1 MKEKLETLGVS
12 SYVYEELLSTDP
24 ATLSNLELNWDIVNK
39 NVKYL
44 KSIGLTCI
52 DELLLYSSLVFML
65 NPSDLE
71 NKIKRLD
78 RDTFTAEVNEDFFKI
93 EQLYQD

>member
-1 MKEKLETLGVS
+1 MKEKLENLGVS
-12 SYVYEELLSTDP
+12 SYVYEELINTDP
-24 ATLSNLELNWDIVNK
+24 ATLSNLELNWDTVSQNIQ
-39 NVKYL
+39 YL
-44 KSIGLTCI
+44 KSLGLTCI

>member
-1 MKEKLETLGVS
+1 MKEKLENLGVS
-12 SYVYEELLSTDP
+12 SYVYEELINTDP
-24 ATLSNLELNWDIVNK
+24 ATLSNLELNWDTVSQNIQ
-39 NVKYL
+39 YL
-44 KSIGLTCI
+44 KSLGLTCI

-78 RDTFTAEVNEDFFKI
+78 KDDFTAEVNEDFFKI
-93 EQLYQD
+93 EKLYQD

>member
-1 MKEKLETLGVS
+1 MKEKLENLGVS
-12 SYVYEELLSTDP
+12 SYVYEELINTDP
-24 ATLSNLELNWDIVNK
+24 ATLSNLELNWDTVSQNIQ
-39 NVKYL
+39 YL
-44 KSIGLTCI
+44 KSLGLTCI

-78 RDTFTAEVNEDFFKI
+78 KDVFTAEVNEDFFKI
-93 EQLYQD
+93 EKLYQD

>member
-12 SYVYEELLSTDP
+12 SYVYEELINTDP
-24 ATLSNLELNWDIVNK
+24 ATLSNLELNWDTVSQNIQ
-39 NVKYL
+39 YL
-44 KSIGLTCI
+44 KSLGLTCI

-78 RDTFTAEVNEDFFKI
+78 KDTFTAEVNEDFFKI

>member
-1 MKEKLETLGVS
+1 MKEKLESLGVS
-12 SYVYEELLSTDP
+12 SYVYEELINTDP
-24 ATLSNLELNWDIVNK
+24 ATLSNLELNWDTVSQNI
-39 NVKYL
+39 KYL

-78 RDTFTAEVNEDFFKI
+78 KDDFTAEVNEDFFKI

>member
-12 SYVYEELLSTDP
+12 SYVYEELINTDP
-24 ATLSNLELNWDIVNK
+24 ATLSNLELNWDTVSQNIQ
-39 NVKYL
+39 YL
-44 KSIGLTCI
+44 KSLGLTCI

-78 RDTFTAEVNEDFFKI
+78 KDVFTAEVNEDFFKI

>member
-12 SYVYEELLSTDP
+12 SYVYEELINTDP
-24 ATLSNLELNWDIVNK
+24 ATLSNLELNWDTVSQNIQ
-39 NVKYL
+39 YL

-78 RDTFTAEVNEDFFKI
+78 KDVFTAEVNEDFFKI

>member
-1 MKEKLETLGVS
+1 MKEKLENLGVS
-12 SYVYEELLSTDP
+12 SYVYEELINTDP
-24 ATLSNLELNWDIVNK
+24 ATLSNLELNWDTVSQNIQ
-39 NVKYL
+39 YL
-44 KSIGLTCI
+44 KSLGLTCI

-78 RDTFTAEVNEDFFKI
+78 KDTFTAEVNEDFFKI
-93 EQLYQD
+93 EKLYQD

>member
-1 MKEKLETLGVS
+1 MKEKLENLGVS
-12 SYVYEELLSTDP
+12 SYVYEELISTDP
-24 ATLSNLELNWDIVNK
+24 ATLSNLELNWDTVSQNI
-39 NVKYL
+39 KYL
-44 KSIGLTCI
+44 KSLGLTCI

-78 RDTFTAEVNEDFFKI
+78 KDVFTAEVNEDFFKI

>member
-1 MKEKLETLGVS
+1 MKEKLENLGVS
-12 SYVYEELLSTDP
+12 SYVYEELINTDP
-24 ATLSNLELNWDIVNK
+24 ATLSNLELNWDTVSQNIQ
-39 NVKYL
+39 YL
-44 KSIGLTCI
+44 KSLGLTCI

-78 RDTFTAEVNEDFFKI
+78 RDVFTAEVNEDFFKI
-93 EQLYQD
+93 EKLYQD

>member
-1 MKEKLETLGVS
+1 MKEKLENLGVS

-65 NPSDLE
+65 NSSDLE

-78 RDTFTAEVNEDFFKI
+78 KDVFTAEVNEDFFKI

>member
-1 MKEKLETLGVS
+1 MKEKLENLGVS
-12 SYVYEELLSTDP
+12 SYVYEELINTDP
-24 ATLSNLELNWDIVNK
+24 ATLSNLELNWDTVSQNIQ
-39 NVKYL
+39 YL
-44 KSIGLTCI
+44 KSLGLTCI

-78 RDTFTAEVNEDFFKI
+78 KDTFTAEVNEDFFKI

>member
-1 MKEKLETLGVS
+1 MKEKLENLGVS
-12 SYVYEELLSTDP
+12 SYVYEELINTDP
-24 ATLSNLELNWDIVNK
+24 ATLSNLELNWDTVSQNIQ
-39 NVKYL
+39 YL
-44 KSIGLTCI
+44 KSLGLTCI

-78 RDTFTAEVNEDFFKI
+78 KDDFTAEVNEDFFKI

>member
-1 MKEKLETLGVS
+1 MKEKLKNLGVS

-24 ATLSNLELNWDIVNK
+24 ATLSNLELNWDTVSQNIQ
-39 NVKYL
+39 YL
-44 KSIGLTCI
+44 KSLGLTCI

-78 RDTFTAEVNEDFFKI
+78 KDVFTAEVNEDFFKI

>member
-24 ATLSNLELNWDIVNK
+24 ATLSNLELNWDIVSR

-65 NPSDLE
+65 NPKDLE
-71 NKIKRLD
+71 DKIKRLD
-78 RDTFTAEVNEDFFKI
+78 KDTFIAEVNEDFFKI

>member
-1 MKEKLETLGVS
+1 MKEKLENLGVS

-24 ATLSNLELNWDIVNK
+24 ATLSNLELNWDIVSK

-52 DELLLYSSLVFML
+52 DELFLYSSLVFML

-78 RDTFTAEVNEDFFKI
+78 KDVFTAEVNEDFFKI

>member
-1 MKEKLETLGVS
+1 MKEKLENLGVS
-12 SYVYEELLSTDP
+12 SYVYEELINTDP
-24 ATLSNLELNWDIVNK
+24 ATLSNLELNWDTVSQNIQ
-39 NVKYL
+39 YL
-44 KSIGLTCI
+44 KSLGLTCI
-52 DELLLYSSLVFML
+52 DELLLYSSLIFML

>member
-1 MKEKLETLGVS
+1 MKEKLENLGVS

-24 ATLSNLELNWDIVNK
+24 ATLSNLELNWDTVSQNIQ
-39 NVKYL
+39 YL

-78 RDTFTAEVNEDFFKI
+78 KDVFTAEVNEDFFKI

>member
-1 MKEKLETLGVS
+1 MKEKLENLGVS
-12 SYVYEELLSTDP
+12 SYVYEELINTDP
-24 ATLSNLELNWDIVNK
+24 ATLSNLELNWDTVSQNIQ
-39 NVKYL
+39 YL
-44 KSIGLTCI
+44 KSLGLTCI

-78 RDTFTAEVNEDFFKI
+78 KDTFIAEVNEDFFKI

>member
-12 SYVYEELLSTDP
+12 SYVYEELLSTDT
-24 ATLSNLELNWDIVNK
+24 ATLSNLELNWDTVSK
-39 NVKYL
+39 NIQYL
-44 KSIGLTCI
+44 KSLGLTCI
-52 DELLLYSSLVFML
+52 DELLLYSPLVFLL
-65 NPSDLE
+65 NHNDLE

-78 RDTFTAEVNEDFFKI
+78 KDAFTAEVNEDFFKI

>member
-1 MKEKLETLGVS
+1 MKEKLENLGVS

-44 KSIGLTCI
+44 KSIGFTCI

-78 RDTFTAEVNEDFFKI
+78 KDVFTAEVNEDFFKI
-93 EQLYQD
+93 EKLYQD

>member
-1 MKEKLETLGVS
+1 MKEKLENLGVS

-24 ATLSNLELNWDIVNK
+24 ATLSNLELNWDTVSQNIQ
-39 NVKYL
+39 YL

-78 RDTFTAEVNEDFFKI
+78 KDDFTAEVNEDFFKI

>member
-12 SYVYEELLSTDP
+12 SYVYEELLSTDT
-24 ATLSNLELNWDIVNK
+24 ATLSNLELNWDTVSK
-39 NVKYL
+39 NIQYL
-44 KSIGLTCI
+44 KSLGLTCI
-52 DELLLYSSLVFML
+52 DELLLYSSLVFLL
-65 NPSDLE
+65 NPNDLE

-78 RDTFTAEVNEDFFKI
+78 KDAFTTEVNEDFFKI

>member
-24 ATLSNLELNWDIVNK
+24 ATLSNLELNWDTVSQNIQ
-39 NVKYL
+39 YL
-44 KSIGLTCI
+44 KSLGLTCI

-65 NPSDLE
+65 NHSDLE

-78 RDTFTAEVNEDFFKI
+78 KDVFTAEVNEDFFKI

>member
-1 MKEKLETLGVS
+1 MKEKLENLGVS

-24 ATLSNLELNWDIVNK
+24 ATLNNLELNWDIVSK

-78 RDTFTAEVNEDFFKI
+78 KDVFTAEVNEDFFKI

>member
-1 MKEKLETLGVS
+1 MKEKLENLGVS

-24 ATLSNLELNWDIVNK
+24 ATLSNLELNWDTVSQNIQ
-39 NVKYL
+39 YL
-44 KSIGLTCI
+44 KSLGLTCI

-78 RDTFTAEVNEDFFKI
+78 KDVFTAEVNEDFFKI

>member
-24 ATLSNLELNWDIVNK
+24 ATLSNLELNWDIVSK
-39 NVKYL
+39 NIKYL
-44 KSIGLTCI
+44 KSLGLTCI

-71 NKIKRLD
+71 NKIKNATLL
-78 RDTFTAEVNEDFFKI
+78 F
-93 EQLYQD
+93 

>member
-12 SYVYEELLSTDP
+12 SYVYEELINTDP
-24 ATLSNLELNWDIVNK
+24 ATLSNLELNWDTVSQNIQ
-39 NVKYL
+39 YL
-44 KSIGLTCI
+44 KSLGLTCI

-65 NPSDLE
+65 NPKDLE

-78 RDTFTAEVNEDFFKI
+78 KDTFTAEVNEDFFKI